1 MPDRND
7 FLRELHHRVKNNF
20 QIIASLMNLQKRM
33 LPPERRGDLRFVEE
47 HVQSMAVAYRIVSAS
62 SEMVQV
68 PIDELIR
75 EVGDNLRQIAGAKPD
90 SLQYDLSQAG
100 AEIELNQGIVL
111 GLYLAV
117 MLPPNLD
124 CVAAQGGVVRIRTT
138 IADGMLTICI
148 SGDPPLTAEMD
159 FMRRRLIDS
168 YIRQLRATV
177 PETEADDGNCLC
189 FALDPP
195 RVALNPRSA
204 GSKGA
209 GPKGAGIVP
218 GGTVP
223 QASR

>member
-1 MPDRND
+1 MPDRDD

-33 LPPERRGDLRFVEE
+33 LPPERRSDLRFVEE

-62 SEMVQV
+62 AELVQV

-75 EVGDNLRQIAGAKPD
+75 EVGDNLRQIAGARPG

-117 MLPPNLD
+117 VLPPLLD
-124 CVAAQGGVVRIRTT
+124 HVVAAGGLVRVRI
-138 IADGMLTICI
+138 IVADGELMVAIA
-148 SGDPPLTAEMD
+148 GDPAFEIVMD

-168 YIRQLRATV
+168 YIRQLRGET
-177 PETEADDGNCLC
+177 PETAQPGELSVR
-189 FALDPP
+189 FMLDAP
-195 RVALNPRSA
+195 RVPIA
-204 GSKGA
+204 
-209 GPKGAGIVP
+209 PKGAGMVP
-218 GGTVP
+218 GGTA
-223 QASR
+223 QAAPH

>member
-1 MPDRND
+1 MPDRDD

-75 EVGDNLRQIAGAKPD
+75 EVGDNLRQIAGAKPE
-90 SLQYDLSQAG
+90 SMEYELSQAG
-100 AEIELNQGIVL
+100 SEIELNQGIVL

-117 MLPPNLD
+117 VLPPLLD
-124 CVAAQGGVVRIRTT
+124 CVAAQGGVVHLRTAV
-138 IADGMLTICI
+138 ADGALTLSI
-148 SGDPPLTAEMD
+148 SLDPATQVTMD

-168 YIRQLRATV
+168 YVRQLRGDVPQATQ
-177 PETEADDGNCLC
+177 EGELRLHFT
-189 FALDPP
+189 LDPP
-195 RVALNPRSA
+195 RVGLARE
-204 GSKGA
+204 GG
-209 GPKGAGIVP
+209 GIVP
-218 GGTVP
+218 GGTV
-223 QASR
+223 QDAWR

>member
-1 MPDRND
+1 MPERDD

-68 PIDELIR
+68 PIDELVR
-75 EVGDNLRQIAGAKPD
+75 EVADNLRQIAGAKPG
-90 SLQYDLSQAG
+90 SLLYDMTQGG

-117 MLPPNLD
+117 VLPPHLD
-124 CVAAQGGVVRIRTT
+124 HVAAQGGSVHIRTAV
-138 IADGMLTICI
+138 ADGALTL
-148 SGDPPLTAEMD
+148 SVTGEPGAPAEMD

-168 YIRQLRATV
+168 YIRQLRGDTPAGT
-177 PETEADDGNCLC
+177 PEGELRLH
-189 FALDPP
+189 FQLDPP
-195 RVALNPRSA
+195 RVGIARP
-204 GSKGA
+204 GGGA
-209 GPKGAGIVP
+209 VS
-218 GGTVP
+218 GGTV
-223 QASR
+223 QAAAR

>member
-1 MPDRND
+1 MPERDD

-68 PIDELIR
+68 PIADLVC
-75 EVGDNLRQIAGAKPD
+75 EVGDNLRQIAGAKPG
-90 SLQYDLSQAG
+90 SLLYDLSQGG

-117 MLPPNLD
+117 VLPPHLD
-124 CVAAQGGVVRIRTT
+124 QVAAQGGCVHIRTAVT
-138 IADGMLTICI
+138 DGALTLAIAGEP
-148 SGDPPLTAEMD
+148 GAPVAMD

-168 YIRQLRATV
+168 YIRQLRGDT
-177 PETEADDGNCLC
+177 PADTAEGELRLH
-189 FALDPP
+189 FLLDPP
-195 RVALNPRSA
+195 RVGLARRGGGML
-204 GSKGA
+204 
-209 GPKGAGIVP
+209 P
-218 GGTVP
+218 GGTV
-223 QASR
+223 QAASR